1 MERIKSAIE
10 KAKKNQKVKQSS
22 LGVGGIY
29 SNRSTANLS
38 QEPSSLDDL
47 TYDKTKVVQIDDDHL
62 IAKRIVSHNKNNLI
76 STAFDLLRTQ
86 VLRKM
91 EENGWR
97 TLAVTSPSPEAGKT
111 VVAINL
117 AMSIAQQTE
126 KTALLL
132 DLELRR
138 PKTAEYLGIN
148 FEVSLNDLIE
158 KDISI
163 SDALINPGIP
173 RFVVLAPNKPIS
185 NSSEVLVSSR
195 VNNLLTDIKK
205 RYEDRTVIIDLPP
218 VLNSDDTIA
227 ILPKIDC
234 VLMVVANG
242 MSTQQEIQD
251 SLNHLKS
258 ANLLGVVLNKS
269 EENTKTYY

>member
-132 DLELRR
+132 DLDLRR